1 MQYSTCIFLM
11 KYLILIFQTNPP
23 FFAPLVEL
31 IPSPW
36 TDPDV
41 VPKAKGIMEKLGQ
54 VPVILKKEIEGFV
67 LNRIQYSILKES
79 WRLIKVRISM
89 PVNT

>member
-1 MQYSTCIFLM
+1 M
-11 KYLILIFQTNPP
+11 
-23 FFAPLVEL
+23 EL

-36 TDPDV
+36 TDSDV
-41 VPKAKGIMEKLGQ
+41 VPKAKEIMEKLGQ

-79 WRLIKVRISM
+79 WRLIKVRINMAVKHKSR
-89 PVNT
+89 PLSAHQ